1 MLRKIIKV
9 IPLNLF
15 KIVKTKILM
24 LFQDIF
30 EIQYKKMLQK
40 KLFKTLISKENF
52 KKTKGILCYLII
64 NIYGLKN

>member
-1 MLRKIIKV
+1 
-9 IPLNLF
+9 
-15 KIVKTKILM
+15 M
-24 LFQDIF
+24 LFQDIY
-30 EIQYKKMLQK
+30 EIQYQEMLQK